1 MKARAMRV
9 RARKAVQAAPRGFKS
24 TSQRCHAALR
34 RKVLHDWGRLQ
45 SEYERGMRK
54 AFKSLM
60 DAGPYLQR
68 LFNRMVFRPAERHYC
83 VGDYATR
90 DGTDVQLVTRTSAHF
105 ADFKC
110 IKAPRTG
117 WIEVGEVEHNM
128 MRRYS
133 PLSADEAR
141 AMIEA
146 HS

>member
-9 RARKAVQAAPRGFKS
+9 RARAGQGSAARRLS
-24 TSQRCHAALR
+24 LR
-34 RKVLHDWGRLQ
+34 RLFHSVVESVIEQDRARWNAFMQ
-45 SEYERGMRK
+45 SCEAASGHWDEFIGHSTEH
-54 AFKSLM
+54 FF
-60 DAGPYLQR
+60 Q
-68 LFNRMVFRPAERHYC
+68 

-90 DGTDVQLVTRTSAHF
+90 DGSDVQLVERVVSLF

-117 WIEVGEVEHNM
+117 WTEVGEVEHNM